1 MIQTRYIKKFYLVL
15 GLAILVLVFISSPP
29 LVKAQIQ
36 GGDLVK
42 IASNQL
48 LVKLDTPA
56 AEQLKK
62 TIDLTSDKSIDYDG
76 NSSDRTGFSGF
87 DILAEQNK
95 IKSIRPLVRSERVN
109 KRTSHIFNWFLIE
122 LPGKNSFINQLDLEY
137 QNIES
142 LAMQIKDIPGVE
154 SVEKNHLITVSY
166 IPNDPSYSS
175 QWHLPKIGNP
185 EAIDRA
191 VGINLT
197 NSPKVAILDTGI
209 NWAHS
214 DLSAHVISNTDLVG
228 SQYGALDIMGHGTHV
243 AGIVGAVYDNS
254 IYGVGIS
261 PLVSLMN
268 VKVIADNGSG
278 ISSNLINGIIYA
290 ADNGSDVISMSL
302 GNFGNCPASVQD
314 AVDYAYEEGNVLV
327 AAAGNNNLLGLHWPG
342 SCDHVISVAATD
354 SNDAKASF
362 SNYGSLSGNFVDISA
377 PGNQIYSTLK
387 DGTFGVMSGTS
398 MSTPVVAGTAAFM
411 LSTAMPPSDN
421 NQLERII
428 YTTTDKIAQ
437 TGNYWRYGRV
447 NSMNI
452 MRYLSK
458 QRDGLKSYWTM
469 DQGGN
474 TLTDHIS
481 ANNAT
486 SVGTTSVSG
495 KQKSSRDFTG
505 QNQYISVANIA
516 AYSTSTMTIS
526 AWIKPGSSMLSNNTW
541 ASIFNRRNSSN
552 EGGMTL
558 EFNADGQHSAGT
570 IDCDL
575 DLDVAGG
582 RLTYYRVISTSQVQ
596 ANQWNHVACVYD
608 GSKASIYIN
617 GSLAGQGNQVGTI
630 HQASNLNIQI
640 GRNLISGESFEGE
653 IDEVGLWSRALD
665 EKDIKELY
673 EGFNP
678 NSPIRLTAFGTC
690 HNGNPAIDMDFND
703 IESANSS
710 LVYAR
715 IISPNVFYNSQG
727 VSKLSSRPLLITSS
741 EANLTPGST
750 YRVGIISSVGIQ
762 SQQVDV
768 LIPSSCP

>member
-1 MIQTRYIKKFYLVL
+1 MILLIFINKVSLVFA
-15 GLAILVLVFISSPP
+15 GVVLVSIFLTPTI
-29 LVKAQIQ
+29 VRAQIAE
-36 GGDLVK
+36 GNPAK

-48 LVKLDTPA
+48 LIKFDKSSS
-56 AEQLKK
+56 EQLKQRIEK
-62 TIDLTSDKSIDYDG
+62 TADKKIDFDE
-76 NSSDRTGFSGF
+76 NSSEQTGLSDFDRY
-87 DILAEQNK
+87 AQQNN
-95 IKSIRPLVRSERVN
+95 IKSIRPLVHSVKGDN
-109 KRTSHIFNWFLIE
+109 QNVGIFNWFLIE
-122 LPGKNSFINQLDLEY
+122 IPGKNDFIDQQDLEY
-137 QNIES
+137 QNIEN
-142 LAMQIKDIPGVE
+142 MTHQIKNIPGVV
-154 SVEKNHLITVSY
+154 SVEKNYIFTVSY
-166 IPNDPSYSS
+166 IPNDPSYSN

-185 EAIDRA
+185 EAIDRG
-191 VGINLT
+191 VGINFT
-197 NSPKVAILDTGI
+197 SSPKVAILDSGI

-214 DLSAHVISNTDLVG
+214 DLSAHVISNIDMVG
-228 SQYGALDIMGHGTHV
+228 SQYGASDYLGHGTHV

-254 IYGVGIS
+254 IYGVGIT

-268 VKVIADNGSG
+268 IKVIRDNGSG
-278 ISSNLINGIIYA
+278 SGSELISGLVYA
-290 ADNGSDVISMSL
+290 ADHGSDVISMSL
-302 GNFGNCPASVQD
+302 GNGGNCPSSVQD
-314 AVDYAYEEGNVLV
+314 AIDYVYEAGNVV
-327 AAAGNNNLLGLHWPG
+327 IAAAGNDNLQGLNWPG
-342 SCDHVISVAATD
+342 SCNHVISVAATD

-362 SNYGSLSGNFVDISA
+362 SNYGNLSGNFVDVSA
-377 PGNQIYSTLK
+377 PGNLIYSTLK

-398 MSTPVVAGTAAFM
+398 MSTPVVSGVAAMM
-411 LSTAMPPSDN
+411 LSTGMPPSDN
-421 NQLERII
+421 DQLERIL
-428 YTTTDKIAQ
+428 YTTADKISQ

-447 NSMNI
+447 NTMNA

-469 DQGGN
+469 DQAGS

-481 ANNAT
+481 SNNGT
-486 SVGTTSVSG
+486 VVGTTSVSG

-505 QNQYISVANIA
+505 QNQYITVSNIA
-516 AYSTSTMTIS
+516 AYSTTAMTVS
-526 AWIKPGSSMLSNNTW
+526 AWIKPDTSMLNNNTW

-582 RLTYYRVISTSQVQ
+582 RLTYYRLISTSQVQ

-617 GSLAGQGNQVGTI
+617 GVLAGQGNQIGTI

-653 IDEVGLWSRALD
+653 IDEVGFWARALD

-690 HNGNPAIDMDFND
+690 YNGNPAIDMDFND
-703 IESANSS
+703 IEPSNSS

-727 VSKLSSRPLLITSS
+727 VSKLSSRPLLITSA

-768 LIPSSCP
+768 VVPASCP